1 MRTLI
6 AVVVV
11 GVVAPLFEPA
21 PAVAQRLQPA
31 ALIAAEAVFIGAGDG
46 IEEKWLTHAESEFR
60 RQERFDL
67 VPLPADADLLA
78 VFSSARRGR
87 SLVGTRLK
95 VSQLNVID
103 RRTGAGLWS
112 EDREV
117 QWAER
122 GTVMD
127 LVKSLHHE
135 LEGAFAIPVP
145 ERPCGGGTEVGVGP
159 WDSALSSSASPARRC
174 GSGRSPFSR
183 SASKSRNGR
192 SQPRSEP
199 SFEERDWR
207 HQQERAR
214 WREAREATL
223 RELEEGERW
232 EAAEPG
238 LERTRREW
246 QAWLEA
252 EPTVTADDPLSQI
265 ALTTK

>member
-145 ERPCGGGTEVGVGP
+145 ERPCGGGTEVGVGRGARHCP
-159 WDSALSSSASPARRC
+159 RRHRLPAAVGLALTVLEI
-174 GSGRSPFSR
+174 
-183 SASKSRNGR
+183 
-192 SQPRSEP
+192 SQQEP
-199 SFEERDWR
+199 EREVTAEER
-207 HQQERAR
+207 AI
-214 WREAREATL
+214 L
-223 RELEEGERW
+223 
-232 EAAEPG
+232 
-238 LERTRREW
+238 
-246 QAWLEA
+246 
-252 EPTVTADDPLSQI
+252 
-265 ALTTK
+265 

>member
-145 ERPCGGGTEVGVGP
+145 ERPCGGGTEVGVGRGTRHCP
-159 WDSALSSSASPARRC
+159 RRHRLPAAVGLALTVLEI
-174 GSGRSPFSR
+174 
-183 SASKSRNGR
+183 
-192 SQPRSEP
+192 SQQEP
-199 SFEERDWR
+199 EREVTAEER
-207 HQQERAR
+207 AI
-214 WREAREATL
+214 L
-223 RELEEGERW
+223 
-232 EAAEPG
+232 
-238 LERTRREW
+238 
-246 QAWLEA
+246 
-252 EPTVTADDPLSQI
+252 
-265 ALTTK
+265 